1 MTGPLTPTYITP
13 KPHSFINGATHTT
26 CITPKTHT
34 TCITPKPNHLLT
46 GPQTVIYLAAR
57 GTFASKGSHVGCQRA
72 QQEKLRRMVQLRPQ
86 CVPSMRQNDVADA
99 DFGPGGWLRPGRCT
113 RERPRAVG
121 QASATAPDGIWML
134 GGGYPVISATIG
146 CQIRLDRAL
155 SRRTPG
161 TSAFS

>member
-1 MTGPLTPTYITP
+1 MSACSAGKTT
-13 KPHSFINGATHTT
+13 SSGATRVVPTAELVAARSS
-26 CITPKTHT
+26 CELIS
-34 TCITPKPNHLLT
+34 IHLLT

-72 QQEKLRRMVQLRPQ
+72 QQKKLRRMVQLRPQ
-86 CVPSMRQNDVADA
+86 CVPSMSQNDVADA
-99 DFGPGGWLRPGRCT
+99 DFGPGGWLRPGRST

-121 QASATAPDGIWML
+121 QAQETASDGIWML